1 MSSMRTG
8 AKVLATLAAASLFL
22 SACASGDDSDDTA
35 SQQTTAP
42 ITVRWGYGQEFAS
55 YNGNTADGNSV
66 ANNAILTQTV
76 SGFWVFAP
84 DGSIQPNKDFG
95 TFEKTSDNPLTV
107 KYTFSDKA
115 VWSDGEAVDCDDF
128 VLAWLANSGVTGD
141 EGFSTAATFGYE
153 DQNKPACKDGDKTVT
168 VTYKKPFADWAGLY
182 GSPTLLPAHLVE
194 KQGGIPDI
202 IAAAD
207 TPTSPDL
214 KKAETFYN
222 EAWNVNP
229 GQIKSDI
236 FLTSGPY
243 AITAWQAGQSLTL
256 TANAKW
262 WGTPPKAKTIVVRYL
277 GDDQQVQALQN
288 GEIDTMDPQ
297 PQVELVNQLKALGD
311 KVKFSTHDQY
321 TFEHLD
327 FNFRGVFADKNV
339 REAFAKCVPRQQIVD
354 NLIKPQNPNAKIL
367 QSRYIYPFQPQ
378 YAQFENSVGGEKYN
392 TVDIEGAKALL
403 ATAGKPAVTVRVGW
417 RKDPAAI
424 NKRRVDTLA
433 LVAASCKQAGFT
445 VVDTGSA
452 DFFEKALP
460 EGNFDVAM
468 YAWTGSPLVTGSSA
482 IYITNGESNYQK
494 YSSPQ
499 VDSLTSQLNAE
510 IDTAKQDELMK
521 QIDTQLWTDLAT
533 IPLFAFPGIL
543 ASSPDVEG
551 VEYNATQ
558 QELMWNAQDWSL
570 KQ

>member
-8 AKVLATLAAASLFL
+8 AKVLATLAAASLL
-22 SACASGDDSDDTA
+22 LTACASGDDSNDTA

-42 ITVRWGYGQEFAS
+42 ITVRWGYAQEFAS
-55 YNGNTADGNSV
+55 YNGNTADGNSS

-107 KYTFSDKA
+107 KYTINDKA
-115 VWSDGEAVDCDDF
+115 AWSDGEAVDCDDF
-128 VLAWLANSGVTGD
+128 VLAWLANSGVTG
-141 EGFSTAATFGYE
+141 EKGFSSAGTFGYE
-153 DQNKPACKDGDKTVT
+153 DQNKPACKDGDKTIT
-168 VTYKKPFADWAGLY
+168 VTYKKPFADWSGLY
-182 GSPTLLPAHLVE
+182 GSPTILPAHLVE

-207 TPTSPDL
+207 NPTSPDL
-214 KKAETFYN
+214 AKAEAFYN
-222 EAWNVNP
+222 DAFNVNP
-229 GQIKSDI
+229 GQIKSDVM
-236 FLTSGPY
+236 LSSGPY
-243 AITAWQAGQSLTL
+243 TISAWQAGQSLTL
-256 TANAKW
+256 TANPKW
-262 WGTPPKAKTIVVRYL
+262 WGTPPKAKTIIVRYL
-277 GDDQQVQALQN
+277 GGDQQVQALQN
-288 GEIDTMDPQ
+288 GEVDTIDPQ

-311 KVKFSTHDQY
+311 KVKFSTHDAY

-327 FNFRGVFADKNV
+327 FNFRGAFADKNI

-354 NLIKPQNPNAKIL
+354 NLIKPQNPDANIL
-367 QSRYIYPFQPQ
+367 QSRYVFPFQPT
-378 YAQFENSVGGEKYN
+378 YSQFENSVGGEKYN
-392 TVDIEGAKALL
+392 TVDIAGAKQLL
-403 ATAGKPAVTVRVGW
+403 TAAGKNGLTVRVGW

-433 LVAASCKQAGFT
+433 LITASCKQAGFN
-445 VVDTGSA
+445 VVDAGTA

-468 YAWTGSPLVTGSSA
+468 FAWTGSPLVTGSSA
-482 IYITNGESNYQK
+482 IYITKGDSNYDK
-494 YSSPQ
+494 YSSPT

-510 IDTAKQDELMK
+510 IDTTKQVDLMK

-533 IPLFAFPGIL
+533 IPLFAHPGIL

-558 QELMWNAQDWSL
+558 QELMWNAQSWSL

>member
-1 MSSMRTG
+1 MRTG

-42 ITVRWGYGQEFAS
+42 ITVRWAHEQEFAS
-55 YNGNTADGNSV
+55 YNGNTADGNSI
-66 ANNAILTQTV
+66 ANNAVLTQLV

-95 TFEKTSDNPLTV
+95 SFEKTSDSPLTV
-107 KYTFSDKA
+107 KYTFNEKA
-115 VWSDGEAVDCDDF
+115 AWSDGEAIDCDDF
-128 VLAWLANSGVTGD
+128 VLAWLANSGVSGE
-141 EGFSTAATFGYE
+141 EGFSSAATFGYE

-182 GSPTLLPAHLVE
+182 GSPTILPAHLVE
-194 KQGGIPDI
+194 KNGDVPDI

-207 TPTSPDL
+207 TPTAPTL
-214 KKAETFYN
+214 KKAQTFYN

-229 GQIKSDI
+229 GQIKPDI
-236 FLTSGPY
+236 MLSSGFYQLTG
-243 AITAWQAGQSLTL
+243 WQAGQSLTL

-262 WGTPPKAKTIVVRYL
+262 WGTPPKAKTLVIRYL
-277 GDDQQVQALQN
+277 GGDQQAQALQN
-288 GEIDTMDPQ
+288 GEVDAVDPQ

-327 FNFRGVFADKNV
+327 FNFRGEFKDKNL

-354 NLIKPQNPNAKIL
+354 NLIKPQNPNSKIL
-367 QSRYIYPFQPQ
+367 QSRYVFPFQPD
-378 YAQFENSVGGEKYN
+378 YSKFETGVGGEKYN
-392 TVDIEGAKALL
+392 TVDIAGAKQLVDA
-403 ATAGKPAVTVRVGW
+403 AGKTGMTVRVGW
-417 RKDPAAI
+417 RKDPAQL

-433 LVAASCKQAGFT
+433 LVAASCKQAGFN
-445 VVDTGSA
+445 VVDTGTA

-482 IYITNGESNYQK
+482 IYVTKGESNYQA
-494 YSSPQ
+494 YTSPV
-499 VDSLTSQLNAE
+499 VDQATSQLNQE
-510 IDTAKQDELMK
+510 IDTAKQVDLMV
-521 QIDTQLWTDLAT
+521 QIDKQLWTDLAT

-543 ASSPDVEG
+543 ATSPDIEG

-558 QELMWNAQDWSL
+558 QELLWNAQNWSL